1 MMAKTKRNKKQS
13 VSVFNIS
20 NSKGIIGGIAI
31 VCILVAIFT
40 MYNGTSNTKIEL
52 SEREAYRYNKALAQV
67 IEVDSIVKSISGKV
81 TPEKLNRLITKIR
94 KLKYDYNDN
103 GMTAAAMKQCD
114 SLQRR
119 IEYLQTT
126 FVEKLEREFVNNS
139 KYSIITSPDL
149 LLAGDTIFPLYLRK
163 GELLFLNILPTE
175 SATIRFRNSDLDKLI
190 KEYRYLVDDTI
201 AIANDAVY
209 LVEIK
214 TQVKQYASVEIA
226 YKPISRD
233 ALYVRPVVK
242 MNKVEC
248 EKGEKGAVAT
258 KGLKMKNLFEE
269 PRKFTLRGQIKAAF
283 SGSAKALVA
292 VQVPAGATDIL
303 YSMRIDT
310 SEGGKSDDGKFHRNL
325 NYSYRKI
332 NMLGLPVYESAKS
345 SGILNMILDDNRPIR
360 DEDAYCN
367 MYVFR
372 NQAQAKKFQDNA
384 TSAAEL
390 KYDVDYSTLGTQSCN
405 GRIPVNGSK
414 TIYLGF
420 ENERMRYAN
429 YLWVE
434 VVAVVPSTLY
444 FKEKYTIK

>member
-1 MMAKTKRNKKQS
+1 MPEQ
-13 VSVFNIS
+13 
-20 NSKGIIGGIAI
+20 
-31 VCILVAIFT
+31 
-40 MYNGTSNTKIEL
+40 L
-52 SEREAYRYNKALAQV
+52 SQ
-67 IEVDSIVKSISGKV
+67 
-81 TPEKLNRLITKIR
+81 LITKIR

-149 LLAGDTIFPLYLRK
+149 LLAGDTIFPFYLKK
-163 GELLFLNILPTE
+163 GELLFLNISSTE
-175 SATIRFRNSDLDKLI
+175 PATIRFRNSDIDKLI
-190 KEYRYLVDDTI
+190 KEYHSLADDTI
-201 AIANDAVY
+201 SITNDAVY

-214 TQVKQYASVEIA
+214 THVRQYTSVEIA
-226 YKPISRD
+226 YKPVSSD
-233 ALYVRPVVK
+233 DLYGRPVVK

-248 EKGEKGAVAT
+248 EKEEKGAVAT

>member
-1 MMAKTKRNKKQS
+1 MARTKRKNKQT

-20 NSKGIIGGIAI
+20 NSKGIIGGIVI
-31 VCILVAIFT
+31 VCILVAIFAVC
-40 MYNGTSNTKIEL
+40 NRTSDTKIEL

-94 KLKYDYNDN
+94 KLKYDYNEN
-103 GMTAAAMKQCD
+103 GMSASAMKQCD

-149 LLAGDTIFPLYLRK
+149 LLEGDTIFPLYLRK

-226 YKPISRD
+226 YKPISSD
-233 ALYVRPVVK
+233 DLYGRPVVK

-258 KGLKMKNLFEE
+258 KGLKMRNLFEE
-269 PRKFTLRGQIKAAF
+269 PRKFTLRGQLKAAF

-292 VQVPAGATDIL
+292 VQVPVGATDIL

-310 SEGGKSDDGKFHRNL
+310 SEGGKSDDGKFHDNL
-325 NYSYRKI
+325 NYSYRRI
-332 NMLGLPVYESAKS
+332 NMLGLPIYESTKS

-372 NQAQAKKFQDNA
+372 NQAQAKKFQDNV
-384 TSAAEL
+384 TPIKDL

-434 VVAVVPSTLY
+434 VVAVVPTTLY
-444 FKEKYTIK
+444 FKNKYIVK